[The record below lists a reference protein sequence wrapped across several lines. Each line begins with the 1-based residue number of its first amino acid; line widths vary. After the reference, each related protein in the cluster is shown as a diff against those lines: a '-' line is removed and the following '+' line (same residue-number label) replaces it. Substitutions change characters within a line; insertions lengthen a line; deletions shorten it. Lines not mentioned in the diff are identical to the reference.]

1 MMFFRCELWAQ
12 FMFPDKEF
20 SSVALQTKLFTE
32 HRMLC
37 QNHFRNEDFTDA
49 SKTKLI
55 STAVPSQVKLY
66 IPINEPQPGPSNR
79 LALRDVTN
87 VEESSTVP
95 SQNVPALFI
104 SLNEPQPG
112 PSNRLASKEIPTF
125 VEASTV

>member
-1 MMFFRCELWAQ
+1 MAENKRKCFKCGRSFAADNVKVFRFPKPGIRNVLRCELWAQ

-95 SQNVPALFI
+95 SQV
-104 SLNEPQPG
+104 S
-112 PSNRLASKEIPTF
+112 
-125 VEASTV
+125 